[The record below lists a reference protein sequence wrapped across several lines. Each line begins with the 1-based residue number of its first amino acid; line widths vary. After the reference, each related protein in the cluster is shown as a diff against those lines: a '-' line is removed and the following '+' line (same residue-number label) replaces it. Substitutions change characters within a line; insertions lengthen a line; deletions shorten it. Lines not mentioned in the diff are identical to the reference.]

1 MDRCQLW
8 IGANNW
14 DPAVDANNVYFASD
28 QTLAPN
34 PLMINDIPSDG
45 NTENCVVAN
54 GAAHAQQFDD
64 FHCQCWKF
72 DFICENTVQS
82 PPCDDLS
89 ESEVD
94 LEGWC
99 EAGYERPQCPAHCI
113 TEDCQCMQMEGDM
126 SMSNE
131 DQTMKVIIPQDEC
144 LTWPEAQQYCCEV
157 YGGKLWEPQDNTEY
171 TDIYNQYINFVS
183 INFREIC

>member
-72 DFICENTVQS
+72 DFICERLK
-82 PPCDDLS
+82 CLYR
-89 ESEVD
+89 
-94 LEGWC
+94 LAYKGKIL
-99 EAGYERPQCPAHCI
+99 G
-113 TEDCQCMQMEGDM
+113 
-126 SMSNE
+126 
-131 DQTMKVIIPQDEC
+131 EC
-144 LTWPEAQQYCCEV
+144 LR
-157 YGGKLWEPQDNTEY
+157 N
-171 TDIYNQYINFVS
+171 
-183 INFREIC
+183 